1 MINLT
6 PDQIM
11 QIAELID
18 FTAYNN
24 SEESGTVSIEFEI
37 TLNDEPYLV
46 VGDVEV
52 ERDSETQEYSDRD
65 MMPDVNIE
73 FEVVDFE
80 EVQLQHL
87 HDEEDCQI
95 LDFAQFK
102 KHL

>member
-6 PDQIM
+6 PDQIK

-18 FTAYNN
+18 STAYNN

-52 ERDSETQEYSDRD
+52 ENDSYVQRYSDRD
-65 MMPDVNIE
+65 MQPDVNIE

-87 HDEEDCQI
+87 HDEDDYQI

>member
-6 PDQIM
+6 PDQIK

-18 FTAYNN
+18 STAYNE

-65 MMPDVNIE
+65 MQTDVNIE

-87 HDEEDCQI
+87 HDEDDCQM
-95 LDFAQFK
+95 LDFTQFK
-102 KHL
+102 KHF

>member
-6 PDQIM
+6 PDQIK
-11 QIAELID
+11 QIAKLID
-18 FTAYNN
+18 STAYNE

-65 MMPDVNIE
+65 IMPDVNIE

-80 EVQLQHL
+80 GVQLQHL
-87 HDEEDCQI
+87 HEEDDCQI

>member
-18 FTAYNN
+18 STAYNN

-37 TLNDEPYLV
+37 TINDEPYLV

-52 ERDSETQEYSDRD
+52 EHDSYVQRYSDRD
-65 MMPDVNIE
+65 MQTDVNIE
-73 FEVVDFE
+73 FEVVDFDE
-80 EVQLQHL
+80 LQLQHL
-87 HDEEDCQI
+87 HDEDDCQI